1 MTTLY
6 NKFPFLKRLTAP
18 PSKNGDEDN
27 QPSGIAKVLLGLLTS
42 VKNISAA
49 YTRTE
54 GTTIPGYLPGSNF
67 VGEDFNYNAPG
78 IGFLLG
84 SQADLRQQAATH
96 GWITTD
102 TLQNQLYIQTLQQD
116 IHLKSSLEPFKDLK
130 IDLIAY
136 RTQDRSNQSNFKY
149 IPTNGDFENLTPTI
163 TGDYTISFMSIA
175 TAFSKTT
182 SSDNSSPLFS
192 KFETDRL
199 IISQRLGKLN
209 PNSLSLNNNYADG
222 YSANSQNVIVPAFL
236 AAYTGKNPATISLGD
251 FPSIPIP
258 NWDLRYSGLSHIPF
272 FANLFE
278 SVDIRNGYRSTYTIG
293 NYATLLQYQTTN
305 GAVSSRDENNDFL
318 PQYQF
323 SSITIFEQF
332 VPLFGVDVRFKNNVT
347 ANLEYRQSRALNMSL
362 SNSQLAEQNENDI
375 VFGFGYKTRNFR
387 FPFGLFN
394 NTTLNNDLTFKVDFS
409 LRDNKTLV
417 FQADV
422 PGAQVSSGAQNI
434 TYRPEIDY
442 VINQRFNLSLFYDSN
457 ITRPFTSQTFNTAF
471 TNFGINL
478 KLLLQ

>member
-1 MTTLY
+1 
-6 NKFPFLKRLTAP
+6 
-18 PSKNGDEDN
+18 
-27 QPSGIAKVLLGLLTS
+27 
-42 VKNISAA
+42 
-49 YTRTE
+49 
-54 GTTIPGYLPGSNF
+54 
-67 VGEDFNYNAPG
+67 
-78 IGFLLG
+78 
-84 SQADLRQQAATH
+84 
-96 GWITTD
+96 
-102 TLQNQLYIQTLQQD
+102 
-116 IHLKSSLEPFKDLK
+116 LEPFKDLK

-199 IISQRLGKLN
+199 VISQRLGKLN

-478 KLLLQ
+478 KLLMQ